1 MLRGQSVVQT
11 GTAVVRT
18 NPVFTNPR
26 PQRSLASRNNKTPSN
41 TWSGPPTAATL
52 SSQDRGQKMR

>member
-26 PQRSLASRNNKTPSN
+26 PHSPLASRNNKNPSN
-41 TWSGPPTAATL
+41 QFSGPPTARIL
-52 SSQDRGQKMR
+52 GGQDRGQKMR